1 MIKAIYEFL
10 EFEQMCNSFF
20 LPILADKK
28 DNNTDL
34 NLDKEIE
41 GYIKQKERIKKAY
54 LTGIVELKDF
64 EEDLKKTNE
73 KLEIL
78 NNKKQELNELDVH
91 TFTIEKVIVNDLY
104 NDKVKKDFYV
114 YTVINGDGYISDGYE
129 NIKLNKEDTVYIEH
143 NTRYKI
149 FGKLELIKSYV

>member
-1 MIKAIYEFL
+1 MHIEKALEVIDYE
-10 EFEQMCNSFF
+10 
-20 LPILADKK
+20 KK
-28 DNNTDL
+28 NKCGKISN
-34 NLDKEIE
+34 
-41 GYIKQKERIKKAY
+41 
-54 LTGIVELKDF
+54 F
-64 EEDLKKTNE
+64 S
-73 KLEIL
+73 KLE
-78 NNKKQELNELDVH
+78 
-91 TFTIEKVIVNDLY
+91 TPYFTIEKVIVNDLY